1 MLSARGRKTLPE
13 ARDPFQIEDPDLAR
27 SLEAVEPHLPRDH
40 HRWAFPAGVV
50 LAVVL
55 TVPGPSTLVE
65 AEIAARERPPRPR
78 TRRDA
83 ATFPVRRPPPSGQ
96 GGSLMTSPD
105 SSDLAQDR
113 TDAATCREAAI
124 VLRGQ
129 RLTALT
135 AGRTTLALGQLLN
148 AVSLALAADGRSVPP
163 TVRRAALRV
172 ADQLQRL
179 RPVSSPSGVAAD
191 GGPIRPSDR
200 PSSAQHRRSRL
211 QATRGGPVPYTSS
224 IKLGRMG

>member
-1 MLSARGRKTLPE
+1 MLSDHGRKTLPE
-13 ARDPFQIEDPDLAR
+13 AERSFQIEDPDLAR
-27 SLEAVEPHLPRDH
+27 EAVEPHLPRDH
-40 HRWAFPAGVV
+40 HRWAFPVGVV

-55 TVPGPSTLVE
+55 TVPGPSTLKE
-65 AEIAARERPPRPR
+65 AEIAARKRPPKPR
-78 TRRDA
+78 TRRNA
-83 ATFPVRRPPPSGQ
+83 TTFPVSGPSPSTQ
-96 GGSLMTSPD
+96 GASLMTSPD

-135 AGRTTLALGQLLN
+135 AGRTKVALGQLLN
-148 AVSLALAADGRSVPP
+148 AVSRALAADGRSVPL

-172 ADQLQRL
+172 ADQLQRS
-179 RPVSSPSGVAAD
+179 RSVSSSGGVAAD
-191 GGPIRPSDR
+191 DDHIGPSDR
-200 PSSAQHRRSRL
+200 PSAPHRRSGPRT
-211 QATRGGPVPYTSS
+211 TRGSSVPHTSS